1 MPGQR
6 LTRVQCRLCGAIRS
20 RHSGTV
26 DWCFFLLNCSIPGPS
41 YSSTQ
46 GIMGSRKVRLIPASA
61 ALSCLGPGSQ
71 CGEVG

>member
-6 LTRVQCRLCGAIRS
+6 LTRVQCRLLGAIRS

-26 DWCFFLLNCSIPGPS
+26 DLCVSLNCSIPVPS
-41 YSSTQ
+41 YGSTQ
-46 GIMGSRKVRLIPASA
+46 GTMGSRRVRLVPASA

-71 CGEVG
+71 CGVVG